1 MTQAKAPK
9 AAPAA
14 EQDSPDADKAEVG
27 RRIKQQRE
35 RHGWT
40 LDELSQATKQ
50 IDPQQ
55 QGVSKVSISRYENAD
70 SYPGYREI
78 KLIAQAL
85 SEPITH
91 FFYGDMPDP
100 NSGWHMSLDEY
111 LRHVIKDVL
120 IEEGVLPGQTMR
132 DKEFQKADAQSAV
145 NRRRQR
151 FTASSDPAD
160 KADKAALKRQ
170 QQADILHSAEALERQ
185 LSSGKR
191 ANAAANAGGKGSK
204 KG

>member
-1 MTQAKAPK
+1 MTQPKAPK
-9 AAPAA
+9 AAPSAS
-14 EQDSPDADKAEVG
+14 EQDDTEKAEVG

-35 RHGWT
+35 RHRWT

-85 SEPITH
+85 SEPISH
-91 FFYGDMPDP
+91 FFYGDLPDP
-100 NSGWHMSLDEY
+100 HSGWRMSLDDY
-111 LRHVIKDVL
+111 LRHIIKDVL

-132 DKEFQKADAQSAV
+132 DKELHKIDAQRAV
-145 NRRRQR
+145 NSRRQR
-151 FTASSDPAD
+151 FTPSDDPAD
-160 KADKAALKRQ
+160 QAEKTAQEEQHRAELLARASATDHALSRKKR
-170 QQADILHSAEALERQ
+170 
-185 LSSGKR
+185 
-191 ANAAANAGGKGSK
+191 
-204 KG
+204 

>member
-9 AAPAA
+9 AAPVSEEDSNEA
-14 EQDSPDADKAEVG
+14 EKAEVG

-35 RHGWT
+35 RHRWT

-85 SEPITH
+85 GEPITH
-91 FFYGDMPDP
+91 FFYGDRPD
-100 NSGWHMSLDEY
+100 
-111 LRHVIKDVL
+111 
-120 IEEGVLPGQTMR
+120 
-132 DKEFQKADAQSAV
+132 
-145 NRRRQR
+145 
-151 FTASSDPAD
+151 
-160 KADKAALKRQ
+160 
-170 QQADILHSAEALERQ
+170 
-185 LSSGKR
+185 
-191 ANAAANAGGKGSK
+191 
-204 KG
+204 